1 MFSHTSFYAHL
12 SEELI
17 MTISM
22 PVFPHFAFQQINIL
36 SAYSLKGDMS
46 STKIMWIYMQF
57 NAEFGTFG

>member
-1 MFSHTSFYAHL
+1 
-12 SEELI
+12 
-17 MTISM
+17 M